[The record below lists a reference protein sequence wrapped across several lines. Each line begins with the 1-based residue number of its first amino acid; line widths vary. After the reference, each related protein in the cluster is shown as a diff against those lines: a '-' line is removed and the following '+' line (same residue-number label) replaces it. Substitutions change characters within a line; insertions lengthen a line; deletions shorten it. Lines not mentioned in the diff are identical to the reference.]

1 MLFMSVQYIYYEINM
16 LLSYMLW
23 SQDLRVGQ
31 TKKPYIGLTQENS
44 IENSVQDCLPYI
56 LIPNGLCELFLA
68 YPKWPCVHLKVNLC
82 TTCYMTLS
90 LPEYSMFFHAL
101 CDLWPCHL
109 MWPAVWQHDFVPLL
123 LILVLKIE

>member
-56 LIPNGLCELFLA
+56 LIPNGLCEPFLA

-82 TTCYMTLS
+82 TICYMTLS
-90 LPEYSMFFHAL
+90 LPEYSMSFHAL
-101 CDLWPCHL
+101 CDLWLCHL
-109 MWPAVWQHDFVPLL
+109 MWPAVWQHDIVTLTL
-123 LILVLKIE
+123 TLVLKIE